1 MNMMNPKIKE
11 THEEVSIVRFLTLF
25 NNLSGNNFAF
35 LRLGDPNKR
44 EPDGICDNST
54 AIELVGAY
62 DNQYQAN
69 KMWSEAR
76 GKKQNKPVELRL
88 LTFASLETAIAS
100 KLEKLNQGNYS
111 GFKGRLLLLCNL
123 HSPLLTDAAVT
134 NFQTKYTPFKQDNH
148 FKQYFDEIWIT
159 WKSEKDGNWQ
169 IKLLE

>member
-1 MNMMNPKIKE
+1 MNTKLK
-11 THEEVSIVRFLTLF
+11 TDHERAAVIRFLSLY
-25 NNLSGNNFAF
+25 NDLDGNSSLSFD
-35 LRLGDPNKR
+35 RLGDPHKN
-44 EPDGICDNST
+44 EPDCICSDNT

-69 KMWSEAR
+69 KMWSVAR
-76 GKKQNKPVELRL
+76 GKKQNKPAELRL
-88 LTFASLETAIAS
+88 LTFENLETAIAN

-123 HSPLLTDAAVT
+123 HSPLLTDADVA

-159 WKSEKDGNWQ
+159 WKSEKDGNWK